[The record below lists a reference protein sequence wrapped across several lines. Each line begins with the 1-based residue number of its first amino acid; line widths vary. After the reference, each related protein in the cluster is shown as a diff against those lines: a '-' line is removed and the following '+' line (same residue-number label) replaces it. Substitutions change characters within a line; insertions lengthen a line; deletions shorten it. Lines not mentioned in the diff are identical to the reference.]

1 MLRTFPGT
9 QGEGIRARPLA
20 LGEGRGAGPRSPSGV
35 GLPRLQGSPDIL
47 PSACCTRRKLKPRN
61 KSSLLRSPSEF
72 VGKVGLKSMG
82 SDGLAWSFLGLPR
95 RGGPGFELVQLGLP
109 CT

>member
-1 MLRTFPGT
+1 MLAGWRGGRAVAHGLAAPRAWGFLACRAPLTSFPPPVV
-9 QGEGIRARPLA
+9 Q
-20 LGEGRGAGPRSPSGV
+20 V
-35 GLPRLQGSPDIL
+35 
-47 PSACCTRRKLKPRN
+47 RKLKPRN

-95 RGGPGFELVQLGLP
+95 CGGPGFELVQLGLP